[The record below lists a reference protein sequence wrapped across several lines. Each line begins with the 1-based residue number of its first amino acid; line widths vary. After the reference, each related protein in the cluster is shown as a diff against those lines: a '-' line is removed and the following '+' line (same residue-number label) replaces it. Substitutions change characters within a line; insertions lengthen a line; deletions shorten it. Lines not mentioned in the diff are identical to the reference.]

1 MSRRNRRGEVN
12 LKTVGCVGLIAGLL
26 CCGGTVGGG
35 WTGLQVYFRGHEL
48 TGSVLSAIDES
59 PDAQVALGR
68 PVATGWTVVGS
79 VNTSSEG
86 TGNADLSIPVSGSL
100 GAGRVR
106 VVAVREG
113 AKGEGKEWRPV
124 VMRLRTSDADVDL
137 LAAARVAAVDARSR
151 DVGALMVEVGD
162 ASGKGAFDEAMALCE
177 QALEMEKDDPH
188 VWSRCG
194 SVAVDAGDLG
204 RAERRL
210 GRALA
215 MNPEDDV
222 GRYDLARVYAL
233 TDQNEACI
241 ETFTEVI
248 RADPSTGDAW
258 YHRSACFAALGEK
271 RKARAGARE
280 ACSLGSSEGCAL
292 AKRLN

>member
-12 LKTVGCVGLIAGLL
+12 LKTVGCVGVIAGLL
-26 CCGGTVGGG
+26 CCGGSFGGG

-59 PDAQVALGR
+59 PDAQMALGR
-68 PVATGWTVVGS
+68 PVAPGWTVVGS
-79 VNTSSEG
+79 MSTSGEG

-113 AKGEGKEWRPV
+113 AEWRPV
-124 VMRLRTSDADVDL
+124 VMRLRTDDADVDL
-137 LAAARVAAVDARSR
+137 LAAARVAAVDARSE
-151 DVGALMVEVGD
+151 DVGAVMEEMEG
-162 ASGKGAFDEAMALCE
+162 AAGKGLFGEAMALCE
-177 QALEMEKDDPH
+177 QALDMEKDDAH
-188 VWSRCG
+188 IWSRCG
-194 SVAVDAGDLG
+194 SVALDAGDLG

-210 GRALA
+210 KRALA
-215 MNPEDDV
+215 MNPEDDRA
-222 GRYDLARVYAL
+222 RYDLAQVYAQ
-233 TDQNEACI
+233 TGRTEACV
-241 ETFTEVI
+241 EAFTEII
-248 RADPSTGDAW
+248 RADPSNGDAW
-258 YHRSACFAALGEK
+258 YQRSACFAAQGDK

-292 AKRLN
+292 ADRLD